1 MYCKRILTIPLLEHL
16 DNELNERVKESSVP
30 VCKGYLV
37 IIPLKMSLLVGK
49 NVDWKEKFFVFAELY
64 KDDFPC
70 YKALDKELDFWQTY
84 WLKSTNCLPDNI
96 SSTLKSKNFNGYSNI
111 KVALRIVGTLPVT
124 TCSCK
129 RSFSAMRRPKT
140 YTRSTMSSERLNGV
154 AFMHVH
160 QEIVPDT
167 DKVTDLFS
175 EKKQKAE
182 YYLNSFIM

>member
-1 MYCKRILTIPLLEHL
+1 
-16 DNELNERVKESSVP
+16 
-30 VCKGYLV
+30 
-37 IIPLKMSLLVGK
+37 MSLLVGK

-96 SSTLKSKNFNGYSNI
+96 SSTLKSINFNGFSNI
-111 KVALRIVGTLPVT
+111 KVALRILGTLPVT
-124 TCSCK
+124 TCSCE
-129 RSFSAMRRPKT
+129 RSFSAMRRLKT

-154 AFMHVH
+154 ALMHVH
-160 QEIVPDT
+160 QDIVPDT

-175 EKKQKAE
+175 AKNRR
-182 YYLNSFIM
+182 LSFT